1 MGHDSDKDT
10 VRATDNLRMDI
21 LGKRLE
27 MYRIMALIFY
37 RRIDDKEKVDALLE
51 AAELIKEEVLD
62 ESNE

>member
-1 MGHDSDKDT
+1 
-10 VRATDNLRMDI
+10 MDI